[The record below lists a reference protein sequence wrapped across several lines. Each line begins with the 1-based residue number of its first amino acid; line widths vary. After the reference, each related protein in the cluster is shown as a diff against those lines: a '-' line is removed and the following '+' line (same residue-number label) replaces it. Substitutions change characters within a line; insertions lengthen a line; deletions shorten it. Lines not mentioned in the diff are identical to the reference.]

1 MKANQE
7 KGYMVR
13 SFANGSF
20 DEEKYEKKSSKFG
33 LIVFESNADLSPKE
47 IYVAYRE
54 RWQIE
59 AMFNNYKNIVN
70 RQEVNV
76 QGNYRLFA
84 TEFINFLSSVI
95 SMRIKNLMDKT
106 GLSERYTQHQLLRL
120 LSKYAKRRGTKNP
133 ENWVDC
139 ARLKYVVQL
148 CDLLGV

>member
-1 MKANQE
+1 
-7 KGYMVR
+7 
-13 SFANGSF
+13 
-20 DEEKYEKKSSKFG
+20 
-33 LIVFESNADLSPKE
+33 
-47 IYVAYRE
+47 
-54 RWQIE
+54 
-59 AMFNNYKNIVN
+59 MFNNYKNIVN

-133 ENWVDC
+133 ENRVDC
-139 ARLKYVVQL
+139 ARLKYVIQL
-148 CDLLGV
+148 YDLLGV